1 MNGHD
6 VQTLLDKAK
15 LQSGSDYKTAKEL
28 GVSRMNLSNWRH
40 GKQPMPVADVAL
52 AAHLAGLDA
61 VEWCSRATA
70 AQHEG
75 TPKGVKLQT
84 ALKKALQATGAALVS
99 SGASAATIT
108 ATASKAGLLYF
119 IRCILC

>member
-1 MNGHD
+1 MCIRD
-6 VQTLLDKAK
+6 
-15 LQSGSDYKTAKEL
+15 SYKTAHEL
-28 GVSRMNLSNWRH
+28 GVSRGNLCDWRA
-40 GKQPMPVADVAL
+40 GKKPMPVADVAL

-75 TPKGVKLQT
+75 TAKGVKLQA
-84 ALKKALQATGAALVS
+84 ALKKALQVTGAALVS
-99 SGASAATIT
+99 SGLHAATVT
-108 ATASKAGLLYF
+108 ATATKAGLLYF